1 MLLKMVRSDMSYLCT
16 SAAASQQR
24 EHLGHWT
31 SPTIDH
37 LKICTAWKFKDYDEQ
52 IDVSNFGRFFL
63 QIL

>member
-1 MLLKMVRSDMSYLCT
+1 MSYLCT

-37 LKICTAWKFKDYDEQ
+37 PKYARLGNLKIMMSKYMF
-52 IDVSNFGRFFL
+52 
-63 QIL
+63 QILGDIFVKISK